1 MYHEMGQKFC
11 HEGTK
16 TRRHTRST
24 WCLGALVAIIFL
36 IPSQL
41 SAQNESVASDRVR
54 ELPSA
59 SLYTVAA
66 PIATTGYTFLAAG
79 HWYGANEN
87 YQSIGPAASLL
98 GAIDKI
104 KAAQPNWVFALGDV
118 VRNSDNAQQVAQYQ
132 HTLEAF
138 GCPTIL
144 VPGNHD
150 LLADGSL
157 PPSIGAE
164 LPCQRA
170 YGDQFIFLDTE
181 KLLQHRGHELLKQL
195 QALPSE
201 CDGGQN
207 LFVFSHR
214 LMWAL
219 AEPEFERMDEFA
231 NEPLR
236 DKVDLDTLKLVFDAV
251 GKLAMNR
258 PIYWFS
264 GDIGASWSLPVFEG
278 HSQDQKRHYFAAGLG
293 DTEEDAFWQVHVDA
307 EGKVTT
313 SLFSLAPIDFQR
325 PIYDLAYWEREMAA
339 RGGQDKTGFL
349 DKFVAE
355 WKVLCIGVLLG
366 IGLAFLLMRFRRKPR

>member
-1 MYHEMGQKFC
+1 MYHGMGQKFC
-11 HEGTK
+11 HEDTK
-16 TRRHTRST
+16 ARRHTRFS
-24 WCLGALVAIIFL
+24 WCLFAFVAIICL
-36 IPSQL
+36 IPMQL

-59 SLYTVAA
+59 SLYEMEA
-66 PIATTGYTFLAAG
+66 PITGTGYRFLAAG

-118 VRNSDNAQQVAQYQ
+118 VRNSDNVQQVAQYQ
-132 HTLEAF
+132 YTLEAF

-144 VPGNHD
+144 APGNHD

-170 YGDQFIFLDTE
+170 YGDQFIFLNTE

-195 QALPSE
+195 KELPSE
-201 CDGGQN
+201 CDEGQN

-214 LMWAL
+214 LIWAL
-219 AEPEFERMDEFA
+219 ADPEFERMDEFA

-236 DKVDLDTLKLVFDAV
+236 DRVDLDTLKMVFDAV
-251 GKLAMNR
+251 GKLARNR

-293 DTEEDAFWQVHVDA
+293 DTEEDAFWQVQVDE

-313 SLFSLAPIDFQR
+313 SLLSLAPVEVQR
-325 PIYDLAYWEREMAA
+325 PIYDLDYWEREMAA
-339 RGGQDKTGFL
+339 RAGQHKTGFL

-355 WKVLCIGVLLG
+355 SKVLCIGVLLG